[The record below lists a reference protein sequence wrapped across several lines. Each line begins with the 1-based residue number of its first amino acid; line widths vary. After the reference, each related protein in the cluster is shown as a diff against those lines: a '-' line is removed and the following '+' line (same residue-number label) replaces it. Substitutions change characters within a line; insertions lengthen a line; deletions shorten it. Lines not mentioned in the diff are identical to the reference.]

1 MLLHDILARNKNI
14 VTLKAVKKK
23 IVFYEFWQNL
33 LKKIIRNLKIL
44 ISNLNMLT
52 MRKLSMKS
60 DLKRSTCPVISV
72 STLSLSHW
80 FCYQD
85 GSPPLIKP
93 PLLQWKS
100 GLIRKVVSLE
110 RENVVVFYYC
120 NASEIWP
127 DDRDGFLWEW
137 SYKGG

>member
-60 DLKRSTCPVISV
+60 DLKR
-72 STLSLSHW
+72 
-80 FCYQD
+80 
-85 GSPPLIKP
+85 
-93 PLLQWKS
+93 
-100 GLIRKVVSLE
+100 
-110 RENVVVFYYC
+110 
-120 NASEIWP
+120 
-127 DDRDGFLWEW
+127 
-137 SYKGG
+137 